1 MQRGKCVAGSHE
13 MVQARSSRR
22 LGGDDRPLREE
33 RGYYN
38 TLIDL
43 LYARAPHH
51 DVTDVLVVKAMGERP
66 QVWRRV
72 KARLIAK
79 GKVKQD
85 ANGNL
90 HANRVETEVKLAVNR
105 MNKNGVSGTT
115 SAKINDLM
123 GTELQLQPIEN
134 LCKGS
139 REAEYRSPPRK
150 KSDNV
155 LTPFPDKPLRTA
167 KHKAAAE

>member
-1 MQRGKCVAGSHE
+1 MKWYKRDPAAALEGMIGLS
-13 MVQARSSRR
+13 
-22 LGGDDRPLREE
+22 GEE

-51 DVTDVLVVKAMGERP
+51 DVTDVLVVKAMGEPP

-72 KARLIAK
+72 KASLITK

-85 ANGNL
+85 ADGKL
-90 HANRVETEVKLAVNR
+90 MANRVKTEVKLAVNR
-105 MNKNGVSGTT
+105 MDKHRVSGTT
-115 SAKINDLM
+115 SAKINGLRGTDL
-123 GTELQLQPIEN
+123 QPQPIEN
-134 LCKGS
+134 LCKGGK
-139 REAEYRSPPRK
+139 EADYRSPPRK

-155 LTPFPDKPLRTA
+155 LVPFPEKSR
-167 KHKAAAE
+167 